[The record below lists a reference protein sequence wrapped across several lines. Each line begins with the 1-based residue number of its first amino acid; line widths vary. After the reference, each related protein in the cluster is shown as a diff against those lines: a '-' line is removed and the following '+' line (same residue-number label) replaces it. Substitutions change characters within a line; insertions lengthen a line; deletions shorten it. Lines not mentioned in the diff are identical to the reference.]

1 MQICNDQTE
10 LEDMMKKLVSVLLAA
25 AVALSSALMMTGC
38 EEQEYPVSI
47 ANYTIE
53 KEPENVV
60 VLDPITADIMAYMDF
75 ERKFAGR
82 SKEVTQPELKAAPV
96 VGTEE
101 NPDIDQIVKLKT
113 DLVFCNDKIAEDAQ
127 KKLESKGIQVIK
139 LQKPETTAEVKTNYE
154 TIGKALAG
162 TKKGSAAGKDAYNKL
177 VQDLDK
183 QKREIENLNST
194 GALYTVCY
202 LYIDGQKLNK
212 LSSGSFGNILMGYT
226 NCVNIFS
233 VGTNSTSVSPSNDTA
248 KVVASANP
256 NFIIYDKK
264 ETLDQLKSSKTLS
277 KLNAVKSE
285 RTLEISLTDM
295 SLPGITAEKTLKKMI
310 DFIYPGHGATPDEAT
325 KTAAVSAKNEKTT
338 KPQETTA
345 PKGEDVS
352 AQYKISLTDLTL
364 TVNSEGESVSAV
376 QQRLVDLGYLTQSEE
391 DSNVTGYYG
400 EATVNAVKAFQKKN
414 GIKETGDAD
423 AATLKALFLSNAKK
437 AN

>member
-1 MQICNDQTE
+1 
-10 LEDMMKKLVSVLLAA
+10 MMKKLVSVLLAA

-82 SKEVTQPELKAAPV
+82 SKAVTQPELKAAPV

-101 NPDIDQIVKLKT
+101 NPDIDQIVKMKT
-113 DLVFCNDKIAEDAQ
+113 DLVFCNDKINEDAQ

-162 TKKGSAAGKDAYNKL
+162 TKKGSAAGKEAYNKL

-183 QKREIENLNST
+183 QKREIEDMNKT

-264 ETLDQLKSSKTLS
+264 ETLEQLKSSKTLS
-277 KLNAVKSE
+277 KLNALKTE
-285 RTLEISLTDM
+285 RTLEIPL
-295 SLPGITAEKTLKKMI
+295 
-310 DFIYPGHGATPDEAT
+310 ATSP
-325 KTAAVSAKNEKTT
+325 KNEKTT

-352 AQYKISLTDLTL
+352 AQYNISLTDLTL
-364 TVNSEGESVSAV
+364 AVNNEGESVSAV

-400 EATVNAVKAFQKKN
+400 EATVDAVKAFQKKN

-423 AATLKALFLSNAKK
+423 AATLKALFLSTAKK

>member
-1 MQICNDQTE
+1 
-10 LEDMMKKLVSVLLAA
+10 MKKLVSVLLAA

-82 SKEVTQPELKAAPV
+82 SKAVTQPELKAAPV

-101 NPDIDQIVKLKT
+101 NPDIDQIVKMKT
-113 DLVFCNDKIAEDAQ
+113 DLVFCNDKINEDAQ

-162 TKKGSAAGKDAYNKL
+162 TKKGSAAGKEAYNKL

-183 QKREIENLNST
+183 QKREIEDMNKT

-202 LYIDGQKLNK
+202 LYIDDQKLNN

-233 VGTNSTSVSPSNDTA
+233 VGTSSTSVSPSNDTA

-256 NFIIYDKK
+256 DFIIYDKK
-264 ETLDQLKSSKTLS
+264 ETLEQLKSSKTLS
-277 KLNAVKSE
+277 KLNALKTE
-285 RTLEISLTDM
+285 RTLEIPLEDM
-295 SLPGITAEKTLKKMI
+295 SLPGITAGKTLKKMI
-310 DFIYPGHGATPDEAT
+310 DFIYPGHGATPDEAVKAT
-325 KTAAVSAKNEKTT
+325 SPKNEKTT

-352 AQYKISLTDLTL
+352 AQYNISLTDLTL
-364 TVNSEGESVSAV
+364 AVNNEGESVSAV

-423 AATLKALFLSNAKK
+423 AATLKALFLSTAKK

>member
-1 MQICNDQTE
+1 
-10 LEDMMKKLVSVLLAA
+10 MKKLVSVLLAA
-25 AVALSSALMMTGC
+25 AVALSSALIMTGC

-60 VLDPITADIMAYMDF
+60 VLDPVTADIMAYMDF

-113 DLVFCNDKIAEDAQ
+113 DLVFCNDKITEDAQ

-162 TKKGSAAGKDAYNKL
+162 TKKGSAAGKEAYNKL

-256 NFIIYDKK
+256 NFILYDKK

-277 KLNAVKSE
+277 KLNAIKSE

-310 DFIYPGHGATPDEAT
+310 DFIYPGHGATPDEAA

-345 PKGEDVS
+345 PKVEDVS
-352 AQYKISLTDLTL
+352 AQYNISLTDLSL
-364 TVNSEGESVSAV
+364 TVNSEGESVRAV
-376 QQRLVDLGYLTQSEE
+376 QQRLVDLSYLTQSEE
-391 DSNVTGYYG
+391 DPNVTGYYG

>member
-1 MQICNDQTE
+1 
-10 LEDMMKKLVSVLLAA
+10 MKKLVSVLLAA

-82 SKEVTQPELKAAPV
+82 SKAVTQPELKAAPV

-101 NPDIDQIVKLKT
+101 NPDIDQIVKMKT
-113 DLVFCNDKIAEDAQ
+113 DLVFCNDKINEDAQ

-162 TKKGSAAGKDAYNKL
+162 TKKGSAAGKEAYNKL

-183 QKREIENLNST
+183 QKREIEDMNKT

-233 VGTNSTSVSPSNDTA
+233 VGTSSTSVSPSNDTA

-264 ETLDQLKSSKTLS
+264 IKYCRTKFERIEFET
-277 KLNAVKSE
+277 
-285 RTLEISLTDM
+285 
-295 SLPGITAEKTLKKMI
+295 
-310 DFIYPGHGATPDEAT
+310 
-325 KTAAVSAKNEKTT
+325 
-338 KPQETTA
+338 
-345 PKGEDVS
+345 
-352 AQYKISLTDLTL
+352 
-364 TVNSEGESVSAV
+364 
-376 QQRLVDLGYLTQSEE
+376 
-391 DSNVTGYYG
+391 
-400 EATVNAVKAFQKKN
+400 
-414 GIKETGDAD
+414 
-423 AATLKALFLSNAKK
+423 
-437 AN
+437 

>member
-1 MQICNDQTE
+1 
-10 LEDMMKKLVSVLLAA
+10 MKKLVSVLLAA
-25 AVALSSALMMTGC
+25 AVALSSALIMTGC

-60 VLDPITADIMAYMDF
+60 VLDPVTADIMAYMDF

-113 DLVFCNDKIAEDAQ
+113 DLVFCSDKITEDAQ

-162 TKKGSAAGKDAYNKL
+162 TKKGSAAGKEAYNKL

-256 NFIIYDKK
+256 NFILYDKK

-277 KLNAVKSE
+277 KLNAVTGE

-295 SLPGITAEKTLKKMI
+295 SLPGITAGKTLKKMI
-310 DFIYPGHGATPDEAT
+310 DFIYPGHGATPDEAA
-325 KTAAVSAKNEKTT
+325 KTAAVSAKNENTT

-352 AQYKISLTDLTL
+352 AQYNISLTDLTL
-364 TVNSEGESVSAV
+364 AVDSEGESVSAV

-423 AATLKALFLSNAKK
+423 AATLKALFLSTAKK

>member
-1 MQICNDQTE
+1 
-10 LEDMMKKLVSVLLAA
+10 MKKLVSVLLAA
-25 AVALSSALMMTGC
+25 AVALSSALIMTGC

-60 VLDPITADIMAYMDF
+60 VLDPVTADIMAYMDF

-162 TKKGSAAGKDAYNKL
+162 TKKGSAAGKEAYNKL

-256 NFIIYDKK
+256 NFILYDKK

-310 DFIYPGHGATPDEAT
+310 DFIYPGHGATPDEAA
-325 KTAAVSAKNEKTT
+325 KTAASAPAKQETT
-338 KPQETTA
+338 KKPQETTA
-345 PKGEDVS
+345 PKAEDVS
-352 AQYKISLTDLTL
+352 AQYKISLTDLSL

-376 QQRLVDLGYLTQSEE
+376 QQRLVDLGYLTQSVE

>member
-1 MQICNDQTE
+1 
-10 LEDMMKKLVSVLLAA
+10 MKKLVSVLLAA
-25 AVALSSALMMTGC
+25 AVALSSALIMTGC

-60 VLDPITADIMAYMDF
+60 VLDPVTADIMAYMDF

-162 TKKGSAAGKDAYNKL
+162 TKKGSAAGKEAYNKL

-256 NFIIYDKK
+256 NFILYDKK

-277 KLNAVKSE
+277 KLNAIKSE

-295 SLPGITAEKTLKKMI
+295 SLPGISAEKTLKKMI
-310 DFIYPGHGATPDEAT
+310 DFIYPGHGATPDEAA
-325 KTAAVSAKNEKTT
+325 KTAAASAKNEKTT

-345 PKGEDVS
+345 PKDEDVS
-352 AQYKISLTDLTL
+352 AQYKISLTDLSL

-376 QQRLVDLGYLTQSEE
+376 QKRLVDLGYLTQSEE

-423 AATLKALFLSNAKK
+423 AATLKALFLSTAKK

>member
-1 MQICNDQTE
+1 
-10 LEDMMKKLVSVLLAA
+10 MKKLVSVLLAA

-82 SKEVTQPELKAAPV
+82 SKAVTQPELKAAPV

-101 NPDIDQIVKLKT
+101 NPDIDQIVKMKT
-113 DLVFCNDKIAEDAQ
+113 DLVFCNDKINEDAQ

-162 TKKGSAAGKDAYNKL
+162 TKKGSTAGKEAYNKL

-183 QKREIENLNST
+183 QKREIEDMNKT

-202 LYIDGQKLNK
+202 LYIDDQKLNK

-264 ETLDQLKSSKTLS
+264 ETLEQLKSSKTLS
-277 KLNAVKSE
+277 KLNALKTE
-285 RTLEISLTDM
+285 RTLEIPLADM
-295 SLPGITAEKTLKKMI
+295 SLPGITAGKTLKKMI
-310 DFIYPGHGATPDEAT
+310 DFIYPGHGATPDEAVKAT
-325 KTAAVSAKNEKTT
+325 SPKNEKTT

-352 AQYKISLTDLTL
+352 AQYNISLTDLTL
-364 TVNSEGESVSAV
+364 AVNSEGESVSAL

-400 EATVNAVKAFQKKN
+400 EATVDAVKAFQKKN

-423 AATLKALFLSNAKK
+423 AATLKALFLSTAKK

>member
-1 MQICNDQTE
+1 
-10 LEDMMKKLVSVLLAA
+10 MKKLVSVLLAA
-25 AVALSSALMMTGC
+25 AVALSSALIMTGC

-60 VLDPITADIMAYMDF
+60 VLDPVTADIMAYMDF

-113 DLVFCNDKIAEDAQ
+113 DLVFCNDKITEDAQ

-162 TKKGSAAGKDAYNKL
+162 TKKGSAAGKEAYNKL

-256 NFIIYDKK
+256 NFILYDKK

-277 KLNAVKSE
+277 KLNAIKSE

-310 DFIYPGHGATPDEAT
+310 DFIYPGHGATPDEAA

-352 AQYKISLTDLTL
+352 AQYKISLTDLSL

>member
-1 MQICNDQTE
+1 
-10 LEDMMKKLVSVLLAA
+10 MKKLVSVLLAA
-25 AVALSSALMMTGC
+25 AVALSSALIMTGC

-60 VLDPITADIMAYMDF
+60 VLDPVTADIMAYMDF

-113 DLVFCNDKIAEDAQ
+113 DLVFCSDKIAEDAQ

-162 TKKGSAAGKDAYNKL
+162 TKKGSATGKEAYNKL

-256 NFIIYDKK
+256 NFILYDKK

-277 KLNAVKSE
+277 KLNAIKSE

-310 DFIYPGHGATPDEAT
+310 DFIYPGHGATPDEAA
-325 KTAAVSAKNEKTT
+325 KTAAASAKNEKTT

-352 AQYKISLTDLTL
+352 AQYKISLTDLSL

-423 AATLKALFLSNAKK
+423 AATLKALFLSTAKK

>member
-1 MQICNDQTE
+1 
-10 LEDMMKKLVSVLLAA
+10 MKKLVSVLLAA
-25 AVALSSALMMTGC
+25 AVALSSALIMTGC

-60 VLDPITADIMAYMDF
+60 VLDPVTADIMAYMDF

-162 TKKGSAAGKDAYNKL
+162 TKKGSAVGKEAYNKL

-256 NFIIYDKK
+256 NFILYDKK

-277 KLNAVKSE
+277 KLNAIKSE

-310 DFIYPGHGATPDEAT
+310 DFIYPGHGATPDEAA
-325 KTAAVSAKNEKTT
+325 KTAAVSAKNENTT

-352 AQYKISLTDLTL
+352 AQYKISLTDLSL
-364 TVNSEGESVSAV
+364 TVNSEGENVRAV

-400 EATVNAVKAFQKKN
+400 EATVNAVKAFQKQN

>member
-1 MQICNDQTE
+1 
-10 LEDMMKKLVSVLLAA
+10 MKKLVSVLLAA
-25 AVALSSALMMTGC
+25 AVALSSALIMTGC

-60 VLDPITADIMAYMDF
+60 VLDPVTADIMAYMDF

-162 TKKGSAAGKDAYNKL
+162 TKKGSAAGKEAYNKL

-256 NFIIYDKK
+256 NFILYDKK

-310 DFIYPGHGATPDEAT
+310 DFIYPGHGATPDEAA
-325 KTAAVSAKNEKTT
+325 KTAASAPAKQETT
-338 KPQETTA
+338 KKPQETTA
-345 PKGEDVS
+345 PKAEDVS
-352 AQYKISLTDLTL
+352 AQYKISLTDLSL

-400 EATVNAVKAFQKKN
+400 EATVNAVKAFQKQN

>member
-1 MQICNDQTE
+1 
-10 LEDMMKKLVSVLLAA
+10 MKKLVSVLLAA

-82 SKEVTQPELKAAPV
+82 SKAVTQPELKAAPV

-101 NPDIDQIVKLKT
+101 NPDIDQIVKMKT
-113 DLVFCNDKIAEDAQ
+113 DLVFCNDKINEDAQ

-162 TKKGSAAGKDAYNKL
+162 TKKGSAAGKEAYNKL

-183 QKREIENLNST
+183 QKREIEDMNKT

-202 LYIDGQKLNK
+202 LYIDDQKLNN

-264 ETLDQLKSSKTLS
+264 ETLEQLKSSKTLS
-277 KLNAVKSE
+277 KLNALKTE
-285 RTLEISLTDM
+285 RTLEIPLADM
-295 SLPGITAEKTLKKMI
+295 SLPGITAGKTLKKMI
-310 DFIYPGHGATPDEAT
+310 DFIYPAHGATPDEAVKAT
-325 KTAAVSAKNEKTT
+325 SPKNEKTT

-352 AQYKISLTDLTL
+352 AQYNISLTDLTL
-364 TVNSEGESVSAV
+364 AVNNEGESVSAV

-400 EATVNAVKAFQKKN
+400 EATVDAVKAFQKKN

-423 AATLKALFLSNAKK
+423 AATLKALFLSTAKK

>member
-1 MQICNDQTE
+1 
-10 LEDMMKKLVSVLLAA
+10 MKKLVSVLLAA
-25 AVALSSALMMTGC
+25 AVALSSALIMTGC

-60 VLDPITADIMAYMDF
+60 VLDPVTADIMAYMDF

-113 DLVFCNDKIAEDAQ
+113 DLVFCNDKITEDAQ

-162 TKKGSAAGKDAYNKL
+162 TKKGSAAGKEAYNKL

-256 NFIIYDKK
+256 NFILYDKK

-277 KLNAVKSE
+277 KLNAIKSE

-310 DFIYPGHGATPDEAT
+310 DFIYPGHGATPDEAA

-352 AQYKISLTDLTL
+352 AQYKISLTDLSL

-376 QQRLVDLGYLTQSEE
+376 QKRLVDLGYLTQSEE